1 MESMDVAGVL
11 QEAGDAG
18 SRAYTRSQVY
28 VEYFIILY
36 TSTSIRMS
44 IWAKDVMIMELLLQM
59 MWEMGQMSVTDLYWG
74 LGEETGGVGITI
86 FLFLV
91 FFLLLFDD

>member
-1 MESMDVAGVL
+1 
-11 QEAGDAG
+11 
-18 SRAYTRSQVY
+18 
-28 VEYFIILY
+28 
-36 TSTSIRMS
+36 
-44 IWAKDVMIMELLLQM
+44 MELLLQM
-59 MWEMGQMSVTDLYWG
+59 MREMGQMSVTDLYWG